1 MLLYQPVMLHA
12 KAVIF
17 DRQLAVIGSANMDNR
32 SLFLNY
38 EVALFLYTHA
48 QVEAVSAWASRLQED
63 CLRELPKPGWFRELA
78 ENIVRLFSPLL

>member
-1 MLLYQPVMLHA
+1 MMHA

-17 DRQLAVIGSANMDNR
+17 DNQLAVIGSANMDNR

-38 EVALFLYTHA
+38 EVALFLYAAGNGESCPPGELNFRLTA
-48 QVEAVSAWASRLQED
+48 FASY
-63 CLRELPKPGWFRELA
+63 PSPGGRELA